1 MKSSTSSANI
11 LCLLKFFYNDTFHG
25 LFNRPFF
32 KSRMNRYGLGILLM
46 GLYLGYFYLNM
57 VQLSTLSNNA
67 VEADETTRLLAGK
80 MTLSSYSNVVFILG
94 TFMFILINGT
104 VSLNRNSLFFAK
116 TLPFS
121 EREVNISQRLFKLS
135 VALVFFEL
143 LMIIVAPALK
153 LIPMRLGTALLVL
166 ITLHTVFISS
176 FWLLDCLHAAVL
188 HRVTG
193 IKRTIF
199 SFILDLVLA
208 GLVTLHLLKTRFQ
221 VDVWVSTL
229 PYSILTITLVMLMTS
244 LVVGTIAY
252 TLHAVFFARNHL
264 YVRQNYFKLGLPA
277 FNIGLATTMPAIIRS
292 KNFLYFWALLGVMS
306 IGAWYQVGWGG
317 TFQLWLFL
325 LPILGVVTITYADA
339 TLAVRKLY
347 GLYRIHPLMELM
359 SLLAVAII
367 LMAPALYVG
376 IIETNS
382 LNPYMYGIN
391 IFFAATIAGFL
402 FPKSQSNINETIA
415 SVLTIILI
423 VLLSVLVSIDGA
435 LYPTLAILLG
445 VLYLILKK
453 EYEVAK

>member
-11 LCLLKFFYNDTFHG
+11 LCLLKFFFNDTFHG

-32 KSRMNRYGLGILLM
+32 KSRVNRYGLAVLLICI
-46 GLYLGYFYLNM
+46 YLGYFYLNM
-57 VQLSTLSNNA
+57 VQLSSLSTNA
-67 VEADETTRLLAGK
+67 VEADKTTRLLAGK
-80 MTLSSYSNVVFILG
+80 MTLSSYFNVVFILG
-94 TFMFILINGT
+94 TFMFILINAT

-121 EREVNISQRLFKLS
+121 EREVNISQRLFKLC

-153 LIPMRLGTALLVL
+153 LIPMQWGTALLVL
-166 ITLHTVFISS
+166 LSLHTVFIAS

-188 HRVTG
+188 QRFSG
-193 IKRTIF
+193 IKRSIL
-199 SFILDLVLA
+199 SFVLDLVLIGA
-208 GLVTLHLLKTRFQ
+208 VTFHLMKTRFQ
-221 VDVWVSTL
+221 VDLWVSTL
-229 PYSILTITLVMLMTS
+229 SYSILTITLLVLLTS
-244 LVVGTIAY
+244 LAVGGIAY
-252 TLHAVFFARNHL
+252 LLHAIFFARNHL

-292 KNFLYFWALLGVMS
+292 KNFLYFWALLAVMS
-306 IGAWYQVGWGG
+306 VGAWYQVGWEG

-325 LPILGVVTITYADA
+325 FPVLGVVTITYADA
-339 TLAVRKLY
+339 TLAVRKVY
-347 GLYRIHPLMELM
+347 GLYRIHPLMELA
-359 SLLAVAII
+359 SLFGVAII
-367 LMAPALYVG
+367 LMAPALYIG
-376 IIETNS
+376 IVETNS

-435 LYPTLAILLG
+435 LYPALAVLLS